1 MCEDTGLNLCI
12 VSSVKPFSQIV
23 AATMVLLLLRASG
36 VECSVLNARMS
47 DVEKACCRQMAG
59 QCDRNMAA
67 KHPCCRNIVQHHDD
81 ADLNDASHLVTPAV
95 SLQVKALGSGL
106 SPLDASMPSFVL
118 PERLRYPPHDAPKP
132 SVKILRI

>member
-12 VSSVKPFSQIV
+12 VSSVKPFYQIV
-23 AATMVLLLLRASG
+23 AATMVLLLFRASG

-47 DVEKACCRQMAG
+47 DVEKACCWQMAG

-67 KHPCCRNIVQHHDD
+67 KHPCCRKIAHHHDD
-81 ADLNDASHLVTPAV
+81 ADLNDPSHLVTPAL
-95 SLQVKALGSGL
+95 SLHVAALGSGL
-106 SPLDASMPSFVL
+106 SLDVSMPSFFL